1 MVITAMLKIKTG
13 LEGSREIE
21 GRELLFYIR

>member
-1 MVITAMLKIKTG
+1 MVIAVMLKIKIG